1 VGAAFAAPTPTE
13 RPDRLIPP
21 MATATID
28 GRDGVLRILTGSA
41 RRRRKERAVTAVL
54 GAAAGVSVLISSAIV
69 LALLFR
75 ALDFLS
81 HVDLGALWAGAWR
94 PRQGQFDL
102 LSLVYGSIV
111 VTAIAMVVA
120 TPLGLGAAA
129 YLSEYARPRARRI
142 LKPIVETLAGVP
154 SVVIGFF
161 ALASINPVIVQGI
174 FGATSTFT
182 MMAAGIGV
190 GILTIPLVA
199 SVSEDAMY
207 AVPGALREAA
217 YGIGA
222 RRRTVTLRVVFPAAV
237 SGIVASLI
245 LGISRA
251 LGETMVVAIAAG
263 ATGNAERTL
272 NPFEPN
278 QTLTAAIASLAIGS
292 DQVKTRGSG
301 LNAFDALYLV
311 GFILFVLTLLLN
323 ILSERFVR
331 RYRKRY

>member
-1 VGAAFAAPTPTE
+1 
-13 RPDRLIPP
+13 
-21 MATATID
+21 MATATI
-28 GRDGVLRILTGSA
+28 GRDEVLSTLAGSN
-41 RRRRKERAVTAVL
+41 RRRRKERAVEMVL
-54 GAAAGVSVLISSAIV
+54 VAAAGISVVISVAIV

-75 ALDFLS
+75 TLAFLS
-81 HVDLGALWAGAWR
+81 NVDLGALWASVWR

-102 LSLVYGSIV
+102 LSLIYGSTV

-129 YLSEYARPRARRI
+129 YLSEYARPSVRRV
-142 LKPIVETLAGVP
+142 LKPIIETLAGIP

-161 ALASINPVIVQGI
+161 ALTVINPVIVQGI
-174 FGATSTFT
+174 FGATNTFT

-190 GILTIPLVA
+190 GILTIPLIA

-222 RRRTVTLRVVFPAAV
+222 RRRTVTLRVVLPAAI
-237 SGIVASLI
+237 SGIIASLI

-263 ATGNAERTL
+263 ATGNAERTF
-272 NPFEPN
+272 NPLEPN

-311 GFILFVLTLLLN
+311 GFILFVSTLLLN
-323 ILSERFVR
+323 VISERFVR
-331 RYRKRY
+331 RFRRQY

>member
-1 VGAAFAAPTPTE
+1 
-13 RPDRLIPP
+13 
-21 MATATID
+21 MATATTIG
-28 GRDGVLRILTGSA
+28 GRDDVLQTLTGSA
-41 RRRRKERAVTAVL
+41 RRRRKERAVAIVL
-54 GAAAGVSVLISSAIV
+54 GAAAGLSVLISLAIV

-81 HVDLGALWAGAWR
+81 HVDVGALWAGVWR

-102 LSLVYGSIV
+102 LSLVYGSFV
-111 VTAIAMVVA
+111 VTTIAMIVA
-120 TPLGLGAAA
+120 TPLGLGAAL

-142 LKPIVETLAGVP
+142 LKPIVETLAGIP

-161 ALASINPVIVQGI
+161 ALTLINPVIVQGI

-190 GILTIPLVA
+190 GILTVPLIA
-199 SVSEDAMY
+199 SVSEDALY
-207 AVPGALREAA
+207 AVPRSLREAA

-222 RRRTVTLRVVFPAAV
+222 RRRTVTTRVVFPAAL

-263 ATGNAERTL
+263 ATGNAQRTL
-272 NPFEPN
+272 DPLEPN

-311 GFILFVLTLLLN
+311 GLVLFVFTLLLN
-323 ILSERFVR
+323 LVSERIVR
-331 RYRKRY
+331 KHRSVY